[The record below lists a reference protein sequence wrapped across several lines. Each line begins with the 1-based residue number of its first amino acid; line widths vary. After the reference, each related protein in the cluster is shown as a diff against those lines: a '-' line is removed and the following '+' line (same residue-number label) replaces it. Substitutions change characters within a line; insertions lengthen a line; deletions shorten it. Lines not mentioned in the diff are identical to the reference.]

1 MTLSARLTRIEEIC
15 GHTFSDHQL
24 LRSAITHPSAV
35 EGQPVD
41 ASYERLEFLGD
52 SILGSVVAVALY
64 EAYPDFDEG
73 KLTRLK
79 VSLVS
84 GMTLSEVGQELG
96 IDECIIFGAS
106 ETGTG
111 ARGLHSALENVYEAL
126 VGALYLDGGWEAA
139 EAFITRTLKPHLAT
153 ERAEHPS
160 NPKSFLQECVQR
172 DHMEPPAYKLI
183 GSSGPAHEPTFT
195 AVALVDGA
203 RRGRGSGSS
212 KKEAEAAAALDA
224 LERMGY
230 THNGVILKR
239 KQG

>member
-1 MTLSARLTRIEEIC
+1 MPVSDKIARVEAIC
-15 GHTFSDHQL
+15 GHTFRDRVL

-52 SILGSVVAVALY
+52 SILGSVVALALY
-64 EAYPDFDEG
+64 RAYPQFDEG

-96 IDECIIFGAS
+96 IDECIIFGSS
-106 ETGTG
+106 EMGTG
-111 ARGLHSALENVYEAL
+111 ARGMHSALENVYEAL
-126 VGALYLDGGWEAA
+126 VGALYLDGGWDAA
-139 EAFITRTLKPHLAT
+139 EAFINRTLKPHLAT
-153 ERAEHPS
+153 ERAEHPT
-160 NPKSFLQECVQR
+160 NPKSYLQECVQR
-172 DHMEPPAYKLI
+172 DHMEAPAYKLVD
-183 GSSGPAHEPTFT
+183 SSGPAHEPTFT
-195 AVALVDGA
+195 AVAIVVGV

-239 KQG
+239 KLG

>member
-1 MTLSARLTRIEEIC
+1 MPVSDKISRVEAIC
-15 GHTFSDHQL
+15 GHTFRDRVL

-52 SILGSVVAVALY
+52 SILGSVVALALY
-64 EAYPDFDEG
+64 RAYPQFDEG

-84 GMTLSEVGQELG
+84 GMTLSEVGRELG
-96 IDECIIFGAS
+96 IDECIIFGSS
-106 ETGTG
+106 EIGTG
-111 ARGLHSALENVYEAL
+111 ARGMHSALENVYEAL
-126 VGALYLDGGWEAA
+126 VGALYLDGGWDVA
-139 EAFITRTLKPHLAT
+139 EEFINRTLEPHLAT
-153 ERAEHPS
+153 ERAEHPT
-160 NPKSFLQECVQR
+160 NPKSYLQECVQR
-172 DHMEPPAYKLI
+172 DHLDAPAYKLVD
-183 GSSGPAHEPTFT
+183 SSGPAHEPTFT
-195 AVALVDGA
+195 AVAIVDGV
-203 RRGRGSGSS
+203 RRGRGIGSS

-239 KQG
+239 KLG